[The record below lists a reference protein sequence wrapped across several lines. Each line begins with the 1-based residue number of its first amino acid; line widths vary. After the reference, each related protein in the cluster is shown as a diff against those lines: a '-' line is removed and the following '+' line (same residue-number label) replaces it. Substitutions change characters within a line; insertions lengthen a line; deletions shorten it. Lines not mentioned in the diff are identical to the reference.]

1 VTETEAVWLSAPEV
15 AVKTTVDVVAVADA
29 DAERLTGC
37 GVPGVRLKVEGE
49 ADTPEESPL
58 AVTLI
63 VPANPLRAVAESFT
77 GCALPPAVRD
87 KLDTF
92 AAMEKSGAAVVEVTL
107 PQPTL
112 NPTQRRIASQQ
123 VALLFALDIG
133 SALLSRAFASIP
145 RVAPFAF
152 LAICPRSWESRLGL
166 ATATLS
172 CAIAL

>member
-15 AVKTTVDVVAVADA
+15 AVNTTVDVVAVAVA

-37 GVPGVRLKVEGE
+37 GVPGVRLTVVGE
-49 ADTPEESPL
+49 AVTPGESPL
-58 AVTLI
+58 VVTLI

-92 AAMEKSGAAVVEVTL
+92 AAMEKSGAALVEVTL

-112 NPTQRRIASQQ
+112 NPPQRMNASQ
-123 VALLFALDIG
+123 
-133 SALLSRAFASIP
+133 
-145 RVAPFAF
+145 
-152 LAICPRSWESRLGL
+152 
-166 ATATLS
+166 
-172 CAIAL
+172 